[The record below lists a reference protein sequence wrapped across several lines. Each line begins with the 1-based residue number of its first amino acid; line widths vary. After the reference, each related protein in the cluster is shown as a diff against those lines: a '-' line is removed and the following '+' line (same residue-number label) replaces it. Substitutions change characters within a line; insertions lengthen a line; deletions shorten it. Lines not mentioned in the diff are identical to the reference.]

1 MCSGV
6 HKPVNEPKPNY
17 MFKCDNMQEAGTNPL
32 YIHTVIRL
40 GVNRCFTFYD
50 TFKEGSVSPSFLS
63 PQLFPKCYF
72 NNLHACNYTF
82 SNLTITTNFTDIH
95 CMHIHMY
102 VRDPDHNCIRFI
114 EQVKNNTAQKFSK
127 HLRPS
132 LTHIRNALLLY
143 IDILPSKYAFLFFLI
158 TPPKTYRDIQAQYAL
173 NTYT

>member
-40 GVNRCFTFYD
+40 GVNRCFTFHD
-50 TFKEGSVSPSFLS
+50 TFKESSVSLKVSCLLNF
-63 PQLFPKCYF
+63 FPKCYF

-95 CMHIHMY
+95 YMHIHTY

-114 EQVKNNTAQKFSK
+114 EHVKNNTAQKFSK
-127 HLRPS
+127 QLRPS

-143 IDILPSKYAFLFFLI
+143 TDILPSKYGLPFFLI
-158 TPPKTYRDIQAQYAL
+158 TSPETYRDIQAQY
-173 NTYT
+173 NMS